1 MVAIRPLTK
10 CNCFED
16 MLPLL
21 DGYLIP
27 FLRKHH
33 DGLMLYHMRFSC
45 KTPGVS
51 GADQRLNT
59 CFMHMYTFFPVVSS
73 NAGTC
78 THLFWALKSD
88 CAVAVFMQWEQ
99 QHSTQMLHKVPFD
112 VISNALF
119 LCSVCS
125 KMLLNFCCLTFKL
138 RISMHKFLS
147 YPVWA
152 S

>member
-16 MLPLL
+16 MIPLL
-21 DGYLIP
+21 DAYLIP

-33 DGLMLYHMRFSC
+33 GGLMLYHMRFSC

-51 GADQRLNT
+51 GIDQRLNT

-73 NAGTC
+73 NGGTC

-99 QHSTQMLHKVPFD
+99 QHSTQMIKCPLTLSVMHFSFV
-112 VISNALF
+112 
-119 LCSVCS
+119 LCVQKC
-125 KMLLNFCCLTFKL
+125 FLTFVVL
-138 RISMHKFLS
+138 PLS
-147 YPVWA
+147 
-152 S
+152 